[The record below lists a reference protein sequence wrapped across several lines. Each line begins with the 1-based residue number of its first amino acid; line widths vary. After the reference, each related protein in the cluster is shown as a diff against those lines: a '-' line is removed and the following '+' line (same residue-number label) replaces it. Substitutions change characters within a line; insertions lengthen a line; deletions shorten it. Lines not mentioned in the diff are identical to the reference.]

1 MVLKN
6 TIAIYSCPACKRDV
20 AAGELINLKVTCTFC
35 SELVVMDVQDDTQAE
50 GKKAL
55 KRIIKSTF
63 GYDNLALDQMH
74 SNRPDAMKAG
84 HNYYFTGQPCKHGH
98 IAPRNKRAECQECCR
113 LLAKFYAKPKKKKNK
128 TA

>member
-6 TIAIYSCPACKRDV
+6 TITIYSCSACNKDV
-20 AAGELINLKVTCTFC
+20 AAGELTNLKVICPFC
-35 SELVVMDVQDDTQAE
+35 SELVVLNAQDNIQSDQT
-50 GKKAL
+50 AL
-55 KRIIKSTF
+55 KRIIKNTF
-63 GYDNLALDQMH
+63 GYDNLPLDQMY
-74 SNRPDAMKAG
+74 SNRTDARKAG

-128 TA
+128 TV